1 MIVEACAITTRV
13 APSFMRIG
21 HLDLFARRAE
31 ARGAASE
38 AHKQLAQI
46 VRHAAF
52 REFPELVKEHCD
64 EDSID
69 RTFGESSLEP
79 PAALGGEL
87 PPVHAETICP
97 PLMAAAFLRASGKNI
112 AKMTAGWLRVG
123 FCQGNFNADN
133 CLVAGRTMD
142 YGPFGWMDAYDPNF
156 AKWTGSGEHF
166 AFANQPSAGF
176 ANFSVLADSVA
187 PLLNGGASEAGTIIA
202 EMEDVFETEVS
213 KMWRSKLGFK
223 VDDDKNDEPKNLTAA
238 RLWSKGLEPLLRE
251 REVDFTV
258 AFRLLSKVI
267 VETDES
273 KLFQHVTRAFYH
285 QKDVDEEEVRRK
297 WSVFLKEWSDAVL
310 EGTYC
315 ISQIPPTVCSYK
327 TDTFFYLSKATSPR
341 RTEPQSRFA

>member
-1 MIVEACAITTRV
+1 
-13 APSFMRIG
+13 
-21 HLDLFARRAE
+21 
-31 ARGAASE
+31 
-38 AHKQLAQI
+38 
-46 VRHAAF
+46 
-52 REFPELVKEHCD
+52 
-64 EDSID
+64 
-69 RTFGESSLEP
+69 
-79 PAALGGEL
+79 
-87 PPVHAETICP
+87 
-97 PLMAAAFLRASGKNI
+97 
-112 AKMTAGWLRVG
+112 
-123 FCQGNFNADN
+123 
-133 CLVAGRTMD
+133 
-142 YGPFGWMDAYDPNF
+142 
-156 AKWTGSGEHF
+156 
-166 AFANQPSAGF
+166 
-176 ANFSVLADSVA
+176 
-187 PLLNGGASEAGTIIA
+187 
-202 EMEDVFETEVS
+202 MEDVFETEVS